1 MKQITAFCTD
11 LTTAA
16 SVIEKTEVGISS
28 LVDTWLL
35 LQTIEASGE
44 RNRALYILKSRGMH
58 HSNQVREFILSNE
71 GIQLRNVYVGPSGVL
86 TGSARI
92 IQEEQDMAEA
102 LEHKQAVERKQ
113 REVEQK
119 KALVESQIAVLRAQ
133 YQSEKDDLQILLTR
147 EKERE
152 AASVKGSLALAR
164 SRQADDLHQE
174 QKTGKKPGKGARS

>member
-1 MKQITAFCTD
+1 
-11 LTTAA
+11 
-16 SVIEKTEVGISS
+16 
-28 LVDTWLL
+28 
-35 LQTIEASGE
+35 
-44 RNRALYILKSRGMH
+44 
-58 HSNQVREFILSNE
+58 
-71 GIQLRNVYVGPSGVL
+71 
-86 TGSARI
+86 
-92 IQEEQDMAEA
+92 MAEA